1 MSSYTRTSMYAHVY
15 VKETKG
21 NKLSFSV
28 ISRTCIEIL
37 NNYTRTSTYT
47 SKDRSQGAVVN
58 FLRRERSEGLEF

>member
-1 MSSYTRTSMYAHVY
+1 MSSYARTSMYAHVY

-37 NNYTRTSTYT
+37 NTRNYTRTSTY
-47 SKDRSQGAVVN
+47 KDRSQGAVVN
-58 FLRRERSEGLEF
+58 FLRLERSEGLEF